1 MNERKVY
8 TREFKLHAASMV
20 LDDNCPVPEVCASLD
35 IGPTALRR
43 WVDQVRKEREGQPV
57 KGTKAITED
66 QRQIQE
72 LKAKIKRMEMETEIL
87 KKATALLMSDP
98 DRFR

>member
-8 TREFKLHAASMV
+8 TREFKLQAASMV
-20 LDDNCPVPEVCASLD
+20 LDDNCPVADVCASLD

-72 LKAKIKRMEMETEIL
+72 LKAKIKRMEMEAEIL
-87 KKATALLMSDP
+87 KKATA
-98 DRFR
+98 

>member
-20 LDDNCPVPEVCASLD
+20 LDDNCSVPEVCASLD

-72 LKAKIKRMEMETEIL
+72 LKAKIKRMEMEAEIL

>member
-8 TREFKLHAASMV
+8 TREFKLRAASMV
-20 LDDNCPVPEVCASLD
+20 LDDSCPVPDVCASLN

-43 WVDQVRKEREGQPV
+43 WVDQVRKERKGQPV
-57 KGTKAITED
+57 NGTKAITED

-72 LKAKIKRMEMETEIL
+72 LKAKIKRMEMEAEIL

>member
-8 TREFKLHAASMV
+8 TREFKLRAASMV
-20 LDDNCPVPEVCASLD
+20 IDDDCPVPEVCASLD

-43 WVDQVRKEREGQPV
+43 WVDQVRKERKGQPAD
-57 KGTKAITED
+57 GTKAITDDKRE
-66 QRQIQE
+66 IQE
-72 LKAKIKRMEMETEIL
+72 LKAKIKRMETEADIL

>member
-8 TREFKLHAASMV
+8 TREFKLQAASMV
-20 LDDNCPVPEVCASLD
+20 LDDNCPVPDVCASLD

-72 LKAKIKRMEMETEIL
+72 LKAKIKRMEMEAEIL

>member
-1 MNERKVY
+1 MR
-8 TREFKLHAASMV
+8 AASMV
-20 LDDNCPVPEVCASLD
+20 IDDNCPVPEVCASLE

-43 WVDQVRKEREGQPV
+43 WVGQVRKEREGEPV
-57 KGTKAITED
+57 KGTRAITED

-72 LKAKIKRMEMETEIL
+72 LKAKIKRMEMEAEIL

-98 DRFR
+98 DRFQ

>member
-8 TREFKLHAASMV
+8 SREFKQRAASMV
-20 LDDNCPVPEVCASLD
+20 IDDECSVPEVCASLD

-43 WVDQVRKEREGQPV
+43 WVDQVRKERQGQPV
-57 KGTKAITED
+57 KGTRAITDE
-66 QRQIQE
+66 QREIQD
-72 LKAKIKRMEMETEIL
+72 LKARIKRMELEAEIL

>member
-1 MNERKVY
+1 MLPAWCLMIIARFQMFVHRW
-8 TREFKLHAASMV
+8 TS
-20 LDDNCPVPEVCASLD
+20 
-35 IGPTALRR
+35 GPPLYGAGSIRFAR
-43 WVDQVRKEREGQPV
+43 NARDSRF

-72 LKAKIKRMEMETEIL
+72 LKAKIKRMEMEAEIL

>member
-8 TREFKLHAASMV
+8 SREFKLQAASMV
-20 LDDNCPVPEVCASLD
+20 IDDDCSVPDVCASLG

-43 WVDQVRKEREGQPV
+43 WVEQVLKEREGQPV
-57 KGTKAITED
+57 KGTRAITED

-72 LKAKIKRMEMETEIL
+72 LKAKIKRMEMEAEIL

>member
-1 MNERKVY
+1 MSKRKVY
-8 TREFKLHAASMV
+8 TREFKLQATSMV
-20 LDDNCPVPEVCASLD
+20 LDDNCPVPEVCASMN

-43 WVDQVRKEREGQPV
+43 WVDQVRQEREGQPV
-57 KGTKAITED
+57 QGAKAITDD

-72 LKAKIKRMEMETEIL
+72 LKAKIKRMEMEAEIL

>member
-1 MNERKVY
+1 MEERKVY
-8 TREFKLHAASMV
+8 TREFKLRAASMV
-20 LDDNCPVPEVCASLD
+20 IDDECPVPDVCATLN

-43 WVDQVRKEREGQPV
+43 WVDQVRKERQGQSV
-57 KGTKAITED
+57 KGTRAITED
-66 QRQIQE
+66 QREIQD
-72 LKAKIKRMEMETEIL
+72 LKARIKRMELEAEIL

>member
-1 MNERKVY
+1 MEERKVY
-8 TREFKLHAASMV
+8 TREFKMRAASMV
-20 LDDNCPVPEVCASLD
+20 IDDSCPVPDVCASLN

-43 WVDQVRKEREGQPV
+43 WVDQVRKERKGQPV
-57 KGTKAITED
+57 SGTKAITED

-72 LKAKIKRMEMETEIL
+72 LKARIKRLEMEAEIL

>member
-1 MNERKVY
+1 MNERKIY
-8 TREFKLHAASMV
+8 TREFKLRAASMV
-20 LDDNCPVPEVCASLD
+20 LDDNCPVPDVCASLD

-57 KGTKAITED
+57 NGTKAITDDKRE
-66 QRQIQE
+66 IQE
-72 LKAKIKRMEMETEIL
+72 LKAKIKRMEIEADIL

>member
-8 TREFKLHAASMV
+8 TREFKLHAVSMV

-57 KGTKAITED
+57 KGTKAITDD

-72 LKAKIKRMEMETEIL
+72 LKAKIKRMEMEAEIL
-87 KKATALLMSDP
+87 KKATALLMS
-98 DRFR
+98 

>member
-1 MNERKVY
+1 MEERKVY
-8 TREFKLHAASMV
+8 TREFKLRAASMV
-20 LDDNCPVPEVCASLD
+20 IDDECPVPDVCASLN

-43 WVDQVRKEREGQPV
+43 WVDQVRKERQGQSV
-57 KGTKAITED
+57 KGTRAITED
-66 QRQIQE
+66 QREIQD
-72 LKAKIKRMEMETEIL
+72 LKARIKRMELEAEIL

>member
-1 MNERKVY
+1 MNERKIY
-8 TREFKLHAASMV
+8 TREVKMRAASMV
-20 LDDNCPVPEVCASLD
+20 IDDNCPVPEVCASLE

-43 WVDQVRKEREGQPV
+43 WVDQVRKEREGEPV
-57 KGTKAITED
+57 KETRAITED

-72 LKAKIKRMEMETEIL
+72 LKAKIKRMEMEAEIL

>member
-20 LDDNCPVPEVCASLD
+20 LDDNCPVPDVCASLD

-57 KGTKAITED
+57 KGK
-66 QRQIQE
+66 E
-72 LKAKIKRMEMETEIL
+72 LKAKIKRMEMEAEIL

>member
-1 MNERKVY
+1 MNDRKVY
-8 TREFKLHAASMV
+8 SREFKLRAASMV
-20 LDDNCPVPEVCASLD
+20 IDDDCPVPDVCASLG

-43 WVDQVRKEREGQPV
+43 WVEQVRKEREGQPV
-57 KGTKAITED
+57 KGTKAITDD

-72 LKAKIKRMEMETEIL
+72 LKAKIKQMELEAEIL

-98 DRFR
+98 ARFR

>member
-20 LDDNCPVPEVCASLD
+20 LDDNCPVPDVCASLD

-57 KGTKAITED
+57 KGTKAITD
-66 QRQIQE
+66 VQRQIQE
-72 LKAKIKRMEMETEIL
+72 LKAKIKRMEMEAEIL

>member
-57 KGTKAITED
+57 KGAKAITDD

-72 LKAKIKRMEMETEIL
+72 LKAKIKRMEMEAEIL

>member
-20 LDDNCPVPEVCASLD
+20 LDDNCPVSDVCASLD

-57 KGTKAITED
+57 
-66 QRQIQE
+66 
-72 LKAKIKRMEMETEIL
+72 
-87 KKATALLMSDP
+87 
-98 DRFR
+98 

>member
-8 TREFKLHAASMV
+8 TREFKLQAASMV
-20 LDDNCPVPEVCASLD
+20 LDDNCSVPDVCASLD

-43 WVDQVRKEREGQPV
+43 WVDQVRKEREGQAV

-72 LKAKIKRMEMETEIL
+72 LKAKIKRMEMEAEIL

>member
-1 MNERKVY
+1 MNERKIY
-8 TREFKLHAASMV
+8 TREFKMRAASMV
-20 LDDNCPVPEVCASLD
+20 IDDNCPVPEVCASLE

-43 WVDQVRKEREGQPV
+43 WVDQVRKERAGEPV
-57 KGTKAITED
+57 KGARAITED

-72 LKAKIKRMEMETEIL
+72 LKAKIKRMEMEAEIL

-98 DRFR
+98 DRFQ

>member
-20 LDDNCPVPEVCASLD
+20 LDDNCPVPDVCASLD

-43 WVDQVRKEREGQPV
+43 WVDQVRQEREGQPV

-72 LKAKIKRMEMETEIL
+72 LKAKIKRMEMEAEIL

>member
-20 LDDNCPVPEVCASLD
+20 LDDNCPVPDVCASLD

-43 WVDQVRKEREGQPV
+43 WVDQVRKESEGQPV

-72 LKAKIKRMEMETEIL
+72 LKAKIKRMEMEAEIL

>member
-20 LDDNCPVPEVCASLD
+20 LDDNCPVPDVCASLD

-57 KGTKAITED
+57 KGAKAITED
-66 QRQIQE
+66 QRLIQE
-72 LKAKIKRMEMETEIL
+72 LKAKIKRMEMEADIL

>member
-8 TREFKLHAASMV
+8 TREFKLLAASMV

>member
-8 TREFKLHAASMV
+8 SREFKHRAASMV
-20 LDDNCPVPEVCASLD
+20 IDDDCPVPDVCASLG

-43 WVDQVRKEREGQPV
+43 WVQQVRKELKGQPV
-57 KGTKAITED
+57 QGTRAITED
-66 QRQIQE
+66 QRQIQV
-72 LKAKIKRMEMETEIL
+72 LKAKIARMELEAEIL

>member
-8 TREFKLHAASMV
+8 TREFKHQAASMV
-20 LDDNCPVPEVCASLD
+20 LDDNCPVPDVCASLD

-43 WVDQVRKEREGQPV
+43 WVDQVRKERKGQRV
-57 KGTKAITED
+57 EGTKAITED

-72 LKAKIKRMEMETEIL
+72 LKAKITRMDMEAEIL

>member
-8 TREFKLHAASMV
+8 TREFKLQAASMV
-20 LDDNCPVPEVCASLD
+20 LDDNCPVPDVCASLD

-72 LKAKIKRMEMETEIL
+72 LKAKIKRMEMEADIL